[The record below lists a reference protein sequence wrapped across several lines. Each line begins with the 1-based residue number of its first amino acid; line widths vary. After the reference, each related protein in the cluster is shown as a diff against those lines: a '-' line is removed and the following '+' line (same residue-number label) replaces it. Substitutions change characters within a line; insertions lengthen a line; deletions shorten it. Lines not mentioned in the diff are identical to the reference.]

1 MGCGCRPPPL
11 RLGWQDCV
19 IRLHGDGSGNVNVN
33 VNGDGNRNKPGVRDV
48 TRLRLRLRLRSRS
61 RNPMMTTLNAPLLW
75 LTTKRA
81 SADGRKCR
89 DYVVYDAAGVT
100 LLTARA
106 FVWSRDIA
114 VLSADGPGEPVM
126 VLRRRHSFPLTGK
139 VDVYEAAGRRRLG
152 VVSRSGRFV
161 DADGRRIG
169 RFSDAR
175 SVRAR
180 ALEGVLASMVEA
192 MLDGNDAMVSGPSGY
207 VLALGGRVA
216 GTLGQM
222 RLPFETE
229 AEAGPAGGVLR
240 RLVPERARRL
250 LPQRGGPRGWKL
262 ERAVAELPCDPRLY
276 LAAALFAVELSY
288 W

>member
-1 MGCGCRPPPL
+1 
-11 RLGWQDCV
+11 
-19 IRLHGDGSGNVNVN
+19 
-33 VNGDGNRNKPGVRDV
+33 
-48 TRLRLRLRLRSRS
+48 
-61 RNPMMTTLNAPLLW
+61 MMTTLNAPLLW

-192 MLDGNDAMVSGPSGY
+192 MLDGSDSMVSGPSGY
-207 VLALGGRVA
+207 VLVLGGKAA
-216 GTLGQM
+216 GTLGQT
-222 RLPFETE
+222 RLPFET
-229 AEAGPAGGVLR
+229 GPAAETGGTAGVFQ
-240 RLVPERARRL
+240 RLIPTRARKL
-250 LPQRGGPRGWKL
+250 LPDRRGPRGWKL
-262 ERAVAELPCDPRLY
+262 ERAARELPCDPRLY
-276 LAAALFAVELSY
+276 LAAALFAVELSH
-288 W
+288 WG